1 MRVRKNTLVRQKE
14 IVHAA
19 IKIIVKNGS
28 ENVTVRRMAE
38 EIGVSEAAI
47 YRHFKSKR
55 DVLSFLVD
63 DVEKTLIGDLDNSL
77 SEQAMTW
84 QVLEGIIN
92 KHVSAIEQS
101 KGIGFQVI
109 AEIISLGDK
118 KLNKKV
124 YTVISKYNDRIKVI
138 LAGGIKEGCIRPD
151 IDLDAAAQMFFS
163 MTQGLVNVWA
173 LSHYNFKLAV
183 AYKASWN
190 VFTNAISLPP
200 VVNPVKYS
208 QPL

>member
-1 MRVRKNTLVRQKE
+1 MRIRKNTLIRQKE
-14 IVHAA
+14 IIHAA

-55 DVLSFLVD
+55 EVLSFLVD
-63 DVEKTLIGDLDNSL
+63 DVENTLIGDIDNSH
-77 SEQAMTW
+77 SEQAMTL
-84 QVLEGIIN
+84 QVLENIIT
-92 KHVSAIEQS
+92 KHITAIEKS

-118 KLNKKV
+118 KLNKKI
-124 YTVISKYNDRIKVI
+124 YTVIGKYNDRVKAI
-138 LAGGIKEGCIRPD
+138 LADGIKEGCIRPD
-151 IDLDAAAQMFFS
+151 IDLDATAQMFFS

-173 LSHYNFKLAV
+173 LSHYDFKLAV

-190 VFTNAISLPP
+190 VFINAIAL
-200 VVNPVKYS
+200 VQVGNQVK
-208 QPL
+208 

>member
-1 MRVRKNTLVRQKE
+1 MANMKIRKNTLIRQKE
-14 IVHAA
+14 IIHAA

-63 DVEKTLIGDLDNSL
+63 DIENTLVGDIDNSR
-77 SEQAMTW
+77 SEQVMTW
-84 QVLEGIIN
+84 QILDAIIT

-118 KLNKKV
+118 KLNKKI
-124 YTVISKYNDRIKVI
+124 YAVISKYKDRIKAI
-138 LAGGIKEGCIRPD
+138 LADGIKEGCVRPD

-173 LSHYNFKLAV
+173 LSRYDFKLSV
-183 AYKASWN
+183 EFKASWN
-190 VFTNAISLPP
+190 IFANAIALPP
-200 VVNPVKYS
+200 KGQS
-208 QPL
+208 S